1 MEVTKSTENSQKPL
15 RTHWRRRFLIV
26 LTAIFVICLWKRDLL
41 WPEAFH
47 IPAERSLAQHREAD
61 AVYWIDWA
69 DAIGSKNPDTALL
82 RVRAVRRMG
91 IPDAIENAMEEAQ
104 KRGVNPRALQRERI
118 LYAAQSGRM
127 RQCDPLLS
135 SLLTDTSGDNKEV
148 CLAYVTGYLRNQR
161 TSDALLLI
169 DAWMKDAPE
178 DGYPWLIRSK
188 IHRVQQDLL
197 AAEKDLGEALRR
209 LPGWMEAEIEL
220 AEIYSDSGRAAD
232 AVELFRKVDGD
243 PALRSRAVTGLAIAL
258 KSTGK
263 PDESLEVLR
272 SQVQIDS
279 ENAQLWLEIGRTEF
293 ENGDYEQARD
303 ALEKSLKLKPWAQDA
318 RYVLAQCLRQLGE
331 NEAADLQF
339 AEVEKS
345 RTAFAELAVYE
356 QDLRRNPQ
364 SADLLAKIGSILLTF
379 GDPQEGVLTLLAAID
394 LDPNLAAAHEQ
405 LAKHY
410 ESRAGTDSAAK
421 QSAELHRRE
430 FERITQ
436 P

>member
-1 MEVTKSTENSQKPL
+1 MTESNVNSQKPI
-15 RTHWRRRFLIV
+15 RSRWRRRFLIV
-26 LTAIFVICLWKRDLL
+26 LVAIAVICLWKRHAI
-41 WPEAFH
+41 WPQLFH
-47 IPAERSLAQHREAD
+47 IPAERALSQHRAAD

-69 DAIGSKNPDTALL
+69 DAIQSENPDTALL

-91 IPDAIENAMEEAQ
+91 IPQAIDEAMAEAQ
-104 KRGVNPRALQRERI
+104 RRGVNPRSLQRERI

-135 SLLTDTSGDNKEV
+135 SLLTDISGDNKDV

-178 DGYPWLIRSK
+178 DGYPWLIRAR
-188 IHRVQQDLL
+188 IRRVQQDLV
-197 AAEKDLGEALRR
+197 AAEKDLGETLQRS
-209 LPGWMEAEIEL
+209 PGWIEAQIEL
-220 AEIYSDSGRAAD
+220 AEIYSDSGRAAE
-232 AVELFRKVDGD
+232 AVELFRNADGD

-272 SQVQIDS
+272 NQVKADS

-293 ENGDYEQARD
+293 ENGDYEEGRE
-303 ALEKSLKLKPWAQDA
+303 ALERAIQLKPWAEDA

-331 NEAADLQF
+331 NDAADRQF

-345 RTAFAELAVYE
+345 RAAFSELAIHE
-356 QDLRRNPQ
+356 QELRKNPQ
-364 SADLLAKIGSILLTF
+364 SAELLTKIGSILLSF

-394 LDPNLAAAHEQ
+394 LDPNQAAAHEQ
-405 LAKHY
+405 LAKYY
-410 ESRAGTDSAAK
+410 ERRAESDSAAK